1 MSVDIYER
9 IVELRRAGR
18 RAALATIVKRL
29 GSTPRKDHAKML
41 FLDDGSSVGSVGGGC
56 VEAAVWEAAQTAIAQ
71 GRAQLLKYELNDD
84 DAENEGLVCGGTVE
98 VFVEPLL
105 PNPKLIILGAGHLGR
120 ALSNIVQPLGFEVT
134 VLDDRSSFA
143 TPERFPGAN
152 VVCQPFESGL
162 DHLNVNAD
170 TFILIVTRGHRH
182 DQAALEQ
189 AIQTTARY
197 VGMVGSRRKIALLVN
212 NLLGKGHSPELFRRL
227 YAPIGLDIGSETPE
241 EIAISVAAEL
251 IALQKGTHKRSA
263 KQEFLLSL
271 VEREKGLKGP
281 SRQHKS
287 E

>member
-56 VEAAVWEAAQTAIAQ
+56 VEAAVWEAAQTAIAE

-105 PNPKLIILGAGHLGR
+105 PDPKLIILGAGHLGR
-120 ALSNIVQPLGFEVT
+120 AISDIVQPLGFQVT
-134 VLDDRSSFA
+134 VLDDRPSFA
-143 TPERFPGAN
+143 TSERFPGAN

-162 DHLNVNAD
+162 DHFNVSAD

-182 DQAALEQ
+182 DQLALEQ
-189 AIQTTARY
+189 AIQTSARY

-212 NLLGKGHSPELFRRL
+212 NLLAKGHSPEVFRRL

-251 IALQKGTHKRSA
+251 IALLKGKHQRNE
-263 KQEFLLSL
+263 KQEFVLGLL
-271 VEREKGLKGP
+271 REKATD
-281 SRQHKS
+281 S
-287 E
+287 

>member
-1 MSVDIYER
+1 MSVDVYER

-41 FLDDGSSVGSVGGGC
+41 ILDDGTSVGSVGGGC
-56 VEAAVWEAAQTAIAQ
+56 VEAAVWEAAQAAIAQ

-84 DAENEGLVCGGTVE
+84 DAENEGLICGGTVE

-105 PNPKLIILGAGHLGR
+105 PDPRLIILGAGHLGR
-120 ALSNIVQPLGFEVT
+120 AISDVVQPLGFQVT
-134 VLDDRSSFA
+134 VVDDRSSFA
-143 TPERFPGAN
+143 TPERFPGAR
-152 VVCQPFESGL
+152 VACQPFESGL
-162 DHLNVNAD
+162 EPLNVNSH

-182 DQAALEQ
+182 DQVALEH
-189 AIQTTARY
+189 AIQTPARY

-212 NLLGKGHSPELFRRL
+212 NLLAKGHSPEVFRRL

-251 IALQKGTHKRSA
+251 IALQKGTHKRSE
-263 KQEFLLSL
+263 KQEFVMGLL
-271 VEREKGLKGP
+271 EGKKE
-281 SRQHKS
+281 
-287 E
+287 